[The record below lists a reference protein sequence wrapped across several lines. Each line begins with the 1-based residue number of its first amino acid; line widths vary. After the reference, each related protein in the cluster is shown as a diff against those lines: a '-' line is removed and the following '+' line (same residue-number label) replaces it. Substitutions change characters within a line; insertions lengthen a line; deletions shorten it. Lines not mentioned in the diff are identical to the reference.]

1 MRLKKIITI
10 LIINLLFYNI
20 SHGEN
25 SFTFDVAEIEILE
38 EGNIFLGKEVELQKL
53 KMVLRL
59 KLKIL
64 NMISL
69 KIFYLQK
76 QK

>member
-1 MRLKKIITI
+1 MLVKWELKKIITI

-38 EGNIFLGKEVELQKL
+38 EGNIFLGKRGGIAKT
-53 KMVLRL
+53 K
-59 KLKIL
+59 KWYYDWSWK
-64 NMISL
+64 
-69 KIFYLQK
+69 F
-76 QK
+76 